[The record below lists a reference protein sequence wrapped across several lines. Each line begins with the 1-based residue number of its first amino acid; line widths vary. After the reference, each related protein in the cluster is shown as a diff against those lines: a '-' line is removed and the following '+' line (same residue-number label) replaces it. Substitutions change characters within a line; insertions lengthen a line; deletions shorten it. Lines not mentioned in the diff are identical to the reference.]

1 MDKCTREVRKQSW
14 KNIITQCMPRPEGM
28 TAKQWLDAN
37 GISEQ
42 SYYCWLTFFTRNIFN
57 YNDTIFVINNMSCS
71 TLFNCIAFA
80 KFTHI
85 FTPI

>member
-42 SYYCWLTFFTRNIFN
+42 PYYYWLTFFIQIHLYSDLLNKI
-57 YNDTIFVINNMSCS
+57 
-71 TLFNCIAFA
+71 LFL
-80 KFTHI
+80 
-85 FTPI
+85 